1 MRHSSRQRFSPFQP
15 VLPFLFSLPHPLRPH
30 RRKHRMIHPPPPPAT
45 FSSTPEASVVRRDAK
60 NGRARPGYFINISF
74 RCLSLPRC
82 SGGAARQRRRPASGH
97 RYPLPPL
104 LPRGAGTQ
112 GGRKEVERA
121 RKNPWKRR
129 EDKYIYIERR
139 GGGAASLERGRGALY
154 YIERR
159 NVAAEIVSSP
169 SSHPSPA
176 NKDEVSANII
186 LVTGYSLGE
195 TTTSLYIHRPLHRWI
210 VPRVFWNSAA
220 LDAFRWITVFI
231 DVFIDGYADSLNF
244 FSASLLAHSWQ
255 QSCMFRVWYFKCV
268 FKIIRGVA

>member
-1 MRHSSRQRFSPFQP
+1 M
-15 VLPFLFSLPHPLRPH
+15 
-30 RRKHRMIHPPPPPAT
+30 
-45 FSSTPEASVVRRDAK
+45 VRRDAK

-97 RYPLPPL
+97 RYPLLPL
-104 LPRGAGTQ
+104 HEERAHKAGE
-112 GGRKEVERA
+112 KVERA

-129 EDKYIYIERR
+129 EDEYIYIYIEGRR
-139 GGGAASLERGRGALY
+139 GGGAASPERGRGALY

-186 LVTGYSLGE
+186 LVTGYSPGE
-195 TTTSLYIHRPLHRWI
+195 TTTSLYIHR
-210 VPRVFWNSAA
+210 
-220 LDAFRWITVFI
+220 
-231 DVFIDGYADSLNF
+231 SLNR
-244 FSASLLAHSWQ
+244 SSSLLKLGSIGCLWMDYGICQ
-255 QSCMFRVWYFKCV
+255 CV
-268 FKIIRGVA
+268 HRGIRGFVEFSFWKCFSTAFTASWIGFAFSI

>member
-97 RYPLPPL
+97 RYPLPP
-104 LPRGAGTQ
+104 PPSTRSGHTRRAKRGGE
-112 GGRKEVERA
+112 GEKESLEKKGRQIYI
-121 RKNPWKRR
+121 
-129 EDKYIYIERR
+129 YIYIERR

-154 YIERR
+154 YRKTERSRGDSFFTFLPPLPRKQGRSFREYNPCYRLLSGR
-159 NVAAEIVSSP
+159 NDDFLVHP
-169 SSHPSPA
+169 SSLA
-176 NKDEVSANII
+176 
-186 LVTGYSLGE
+186 SLNRSS
-195 TTTSLYIHRPLHRWI
+195 SLLKFGSVGCLSMDYGIYRCVYRWI
-210 VPRVFWNSAA
+210 REFVE
-220 LDAFRWITVFI
+220 
-231 DVFIDGYADSLNF
+231 
-244 FSASLLAHSWQ
+244 FSFCKSFST
-255 QSCMFRVWYFKCV
+255 
-268 FKIIRGVA
+268 